1 MFNSIEF
8 WLILAFVGAIVLV
21 GRRAWQS
28 TTEMLDARREHVRA
42 AFEEARSLG
51 AEAQESLR
59 RALKHRETLDAEIE
73 SLMARAIQDAEAAR
87 TALLSEA
94 EKWRADHIRMLE
106 QRAAGMAQDR
116 VRSQAQRV
124 AQLAVSAA
132 THLIREAAT
141 PTRQR
146 DWIASGL
153 AQVESYFVV
162 RSRAKI
168 TSARRRKVQ

>member
-8 WLILAFVGAIVLV
+8 WLILAFIGAIVLV

-28 TTEMLDARREHVRA
+28 ATEMLDARREHVRA
-42 AFEEARSLG
+42 AFEEARSLA
-51 AEAQESLR
+51 AEAQGSLR
-59 RALKHRETLDAEIE
+59 HALKHRETLDAEIE

-106 QRAAGMAQDR
+106 QRAAGMAQDQ
-116 VRSQAQRV
+116 VRFQAQRV

-132 THLIREAAT
+132 THLIRDAAT
-141 PTRQR
+141 STRQR
-146 DWIASGL
+146 EWIASGL
-153 AQVESYFVV
+153 AQVESYFDV
-162 RSRAKI
+162 RPRTKV